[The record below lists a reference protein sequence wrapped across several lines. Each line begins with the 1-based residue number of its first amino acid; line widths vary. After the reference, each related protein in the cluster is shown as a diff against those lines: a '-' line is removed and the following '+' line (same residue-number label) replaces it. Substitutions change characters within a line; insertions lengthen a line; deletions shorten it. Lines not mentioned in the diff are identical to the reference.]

1 MKRIALFHLE
11 TLMWIDRLGTF
22 AAAAQRLNTT
32 QPAISARVREIEQQ
46 LGIALF
52 QREGRRMVL
61 TARGRRLVQ
70 ASEPLCRGLEQVLLE
85 ASDHAGATGTVR
97 IGSGE
102 IAAASCLPA
111 FIQTIERERP
121 GVTMEIELD
130 LTARLLQHLLAGT
143 HDIVFLAGP
152 VASPGMRTVP
162 IGSVELAWVA
172 GKAVAEAGGFAHPLP
187 VWSLPD
193 HSPLHAVTLASL
205 KTHGLIPHAVHTCS
219 NVRTLIEIVATGT
232 GAAVLPETMVRDQL
246 AAGTLHEVLPRPR
259 HAVHF
264 EAAIRTRER
273 DPVIL
278 DLFERAAGLEI
289 DIGQI
294 VHPAT
299 GLDISHGRKA
309 AMR

>member
-32 QPAISARVREIEQQ
+32 QPAISARVRELELQ
-46 LGIALF
+46 LGVSLF

-70 ASEPLCRGLEQVLLE
+70 ASEPLYRGLEQVLLE

-130 LTARLLQHLLAGT
+130 LTARLLQQLLAGT
-143 HDIVFLAGP
+143 RDIVFLAGP
-152 VASPGMRTVP
+152 VASPGMRTTP
-162 IGSVELAWVA
+162 IGSVELVWTA
-172 GKAVAEAGGFAHPLP
+172 GQAVAEAGGFARSLP
-187 VWSLPD
+187 IWSLPD
-193 HSPLHAVTLASL
+193 HSPLHAVTLETLES
-205 KTHGLIPHAVHTCS
+205 HGLTPRALHTCN
-219 NVRTLIEIVATGT
+219 NVRTLIEIVANGA
-232 GAAVLPETMVRDQL
+232 GAAVLPETMIREQL
-246 AAGTLHEVLPRPR
+246 AAGVLHEVLPRPR
-259 HAVHF
+259 RAVHF
-264 EAAIRTRER
+264 EAAIRSRER

-278 DLFERAAGLEI
+278 DLFARAARLEI
-289 DIGQI
+289 DVAGGTSSSKYVDIG
-294 VHPAT
+294 H
-299 GLDISHGRKA
+299 SHDAVVR
-309 AMR
+309 

>member
-11 TLMWIDRLGTF
+11 TLRWIDRLGTF

-46 LGIALF
+46 LGASLF

-85 ASDHAGATGTVR
+85 ASDFAGATAAVR

-102 IAAASCLPA
+102 IAAAACLPA
-111 FIQTIERERP
+111 FIGAIERDRP
-121 GVTMEIELD
+121 GVAMEIELE

-143 HDIVFLAGP
+143 RDIVFLAGP
-152 VASPGMRTVP
+152 VASPGIRTAP
-162 IGSVELAWVA
+162 IGSVALVWAA
-172 GKAVAEAGGFAHPLP
+172 GREVIETGGFVRPLP

-193 HSPLHAVTLASL
+193 HSPIHAVTMATLEENGVAASAL
-205 KTHGLIPHAVHTCS
+205 HTCN
-219 NVRTLIEIVATGT
+219 NVRTLIEIVACGH
-232 GAAVLPETMVRDQL
+232 GAAVLPETMIRRHL
-246 AAGTLHEVLPRPR
+246 ASGALGEVLPRPR
-259 HAVHF
+259 QGVHF

-278 DLFERAAGLEI
+278 DLFARAARL
-289 DIGQI
+289 QI
-294 VHPAT
+294 EDNAPAPA
-299 GLDISHGRKA
+299 D
-309 AMR
+309 

>member
-22 AAAAQRLNTT
+22 GAAAQRLNTT
-32 QPAISARVREIEQQ
+32 QSAISARVREIEQQ
-46 LGIALF
+46 LGVALF

-85 ASDHAGATGTVR
+85 ASDYAGATGAVR

-130 LTARLLQHLLAGT
+130 LTARLLQQLLAGT
-143 HDIVFLAGP
+143 RDIVFLAGP
-152 VASPGMRTVP
+152 AASPGMRTAP
-162 IGSVELAWVA
+162 IGSVELVWAA
-172 GKAVAEAGGFAHPLP
+172 GAAVAEAGGFSQPLP

-193 HSPLHAVTLASL
+193 HSPLHAVTLATL
-205 KTHGLIPHAVHTCS
+205 EAEELTPRALHTCN
-219 NVRTLIEIVATGT
+219 NVRTLIEIVANGT
-232 GAAVLPETMVRDQL
+232 GAAVLPETMVREHL
-246 AAGTLHEVLPRPR
+246 AAGTLREVLPRPR
-259 HAVHF
+259 RTVHF
-264 EAAIRTRER
+264 EAAIRSRER

-278 DLFERAAGLEI
+278 DLFARAARLEI
-289 DIGQI
+289 DTAP
-294 VHPAT
+294 H
-299 GLDISHGRKA
+299 
-309 AMR
+309 

>member
-11 TLMWIDRLGTF
+11 TLMWIERLGTF

-32 QPAISARVREIEQQ
+32 QSAISARVREIEQQ
-46 LGIALF
+46 LGTALF

-130 LTARLLQHLLAGT
+130 LTARLLQQLLSGT
-143 HDIVFLAGP
+143 RDIVFLAGP
-152 VASPGMRTVP
+152 VASPGMRTAP
-162 IGSVELAWVA
+162 IGSVELVWAA
-172 GKAVAEAGGFAHPLP
+172 GTAVAEAGGFATPLP

-193 HSPLHAVTLASL
+193 HSPLHAVTLATLES
-205 KTHGLIPHAVHTCS
+205 HGLAPRALHTCN
-219 NVRTLIEIVATGT
+219 NVRTLIEIVANGT
-232 GAAVLPETMVRDQL
+232 GAAVLPETMIREPL
-246 AAGTLHEVLPRPR
+246 STGTLREVLPRPR
-259 HAVHF
+259 QSVHF

-278 DLFERAAGLEI
+278 DLFARAAGLEI
-289 DIGQI
+289 DG
-294 VHPAT
+294 PE
-299 GLDISHGRKA
+299 D
-309 AMR
+309 

>member
-22 AAAAQRLNTT
+22 GAAAQRLNTT

-46 LGIALF
+46 LGVALF

-70 ASEPLCRGLEQVLLE
+70 ASEPLCRSLEQVLLE
-85 ASDHAGATGTVR
+85 ASDYAGATGAVR

-143 HDIVFLAGP
+143 RDIVFLAGP
-152 VASPGMRTVP
+152 VASPGMRTAP
-162 IGSVELAWVA
+162 IGSVELVWVA
-172 GKAVAEAGGFAHPLP
+172 GAAVAEAGGFSRPLP

-193 HSPLHAVTLASL
+193 HSPLHAVTLATL
-205 KTHGLIPHAVHTCS
+205 EAEGLAAPALHTCN
-219 NVRTLIEIVATGT
+219 NVRTLIEIVTNGT
-232 GAAVLPETMVRDQL
+232 GAAVLPETMVRKQL
-246 AAGTLHEVLPRPR
+246 AAGTLREVLPRPR
-259 HAVHF
+259 HTVHF

-278 DLFERAAGLEI
+278 DLFARAARLEI
-289 DIGQI
+289 DA
-294 VHPAT
+294 PAP
-299 GLDISHGRKA
+299 
-309 AMR
+309 

>member
-32 QPAISARVREIEQQ
+32 QPAISARVREIEEQ
-46 LGIALF
+46 LGVALF

-70 ASEPLCRGLEQVLLE
+70 ASEPLYHGLEQVLLE
-85 ASDHAGATGTVR
+85 ASDYAGATGAVR

-121 GVTMEIELD
+121 GVTMEIGLD
-130 LTARLLQHLLAGT
+130 LTARLLQQLLAGT
-143 HDIVFLAGP
+143 RDIVFLAGP
-152 VASPGMRTVP
+152 VASPGMLTAP
-162 IGSVELAWVA
+162 IGSIALVWTASPR
-172 GKAVAEAGGFAHPLP
+172 VAEAGGFAIPLP

-193 HSPLHAVTLASL
+193 NSPLHAVTLSSL
-205 KTHGLIPHAVHTCS
+205 EIAGLNPRALHTCD
-219 NVRTLIEIVATGT
+219 NVRTLIEIVAGGD
-232 GAAVLPETMVRDQL
+232 GAAVLPETMVREHL
-246 AAGTLHEVLPRPR
+246 ASGALREVLPRPA
-259 HAVHF
+259 HMIHF
-264 EAAIRTRER
+264 QAAIRARER

-278 DLFERAAGLEI
+278 DLFNRAARLQV
-289 DIGQI
+289 D
-294 VHPAT
+294 AT
-299 GLDISHGRKA
+299 GQDRS
-309 AMR
+309 

>member
-32 QPAISARVREIEQQ
+32 QPAISARVREIEEQ

-70 ASEPLCRGLEQVLLE
+70 ASEPLCRSLEQVLLE

-130 LTARLLQHLLAGT
+130 LTARLLQQLLGGT
-143 HDIVFLAGP
+143 RDIVFLAGP
-152 VASPGMRTVP
+152 VASPGMRTAA
-162 IGSVELAWVA
+162 IGSVELVWVA
-172 GKAVAEAGGFAHPLP
+172 GQAVSQAGGLPQSLP

-193 HSPLHAVTLASL
+193 NSPLHAVALASL
-205 KTHGLIPHAVHTCS
+205 EAHGLKPQALHTCN
-219 NVRTLIEIVATGT
+219 NVRTLIEIIANGT
-232 GAAVLPETMVRDQL
+232 GIAMLPETMLRKHL
-246 AAGTLHEVLPRPR
+246 ASGILREVLPRPA
-259 HAVHF
+259 HTVHF

-278 DLFERAAGLEI
+278 DLFERAAS
-289 DIGQI
+289 
-294 VHPAT
+294 
-299 GLDISHGRKA
+299 LDIDGKEEGSS
-309 AMR
+309 

>member
-70 ASEPLCRGLEQVLLE
+70 ASEPLCHSLEQVLLE
-85 ASDHAGATGTVR
+85 ASDYAGATGAVR

-143 HDIVFLAGP
+143 RDIVFLAGP
-152 VASPGMRTVP
+152 VASPGMRTAP
-162 IGSVELAWVA
+162 IGSVELVWAA
-172 GKAVAEAGGFAHPLP
+172 GAAAADAGGFTRPLP

-193 HSPLHAVTLASL
+193 HSPLHAVTLATL
-205 KTHGLIPHAVHTCS
+205 EAHGLAAPTVHTCN
-219 NVRTLIEIVATGT
+219 NVRTLIEIVTGGT
-232 GAAVLPETMVRDQL
+232 GAAVLPETMIRDHL
-246 AAGTLHEVLPRPR
+246 ASGTLREVLPRPR
-259 HAVHF
+259 HTVHF
-264 EAAIRTRER
+264 EAAIRSRER

-278 DLFERAAGLEI
+278 DLFARAARLEI
-289 DIGQI
+289 NA
-294 VHPAT
+294 PT
-299 GLDISHGRKA
+299 P
-309 AMR
+309 

>member
-22 AAAAQRLNTT
+22 GAAAQRLNTT

-70 ASEPLCRGLEQVLLE
+70 ASEPFYRGLEQVLLE
-85 ASDHAGATGTVR
+85 ASDYAGATGAVR

-102 IAAASCLPA
+102 IAASSCLPA

-143 HDIVFLAGP
+143 RDIVFLAGP
-152 VASPGMRTVP
+152 VASPGMRTAP
-162 IGSVELAWVA
+162 IGSVELVWAA
-172 GKAVAEAGGFAHPLP
+172 GAAVADAGGFTRPLP

-193 HSPLHAVTLASL
+193 HSPLHAVTLATL
-205 KTHGLIPHAVHTCS
+205 EAQGLTAHAVHTCN
-219 NVRTLIEIVATGT
+219 NVRTLIEIVANGT
-232 GAAVLPETMVRDQL
+232 GAAVLPETMVRGQL
-246 AAGTLHEVLPRPR
+246 AAGTLREVLPRPR
-259 HAVHF
+259 HLVHF
-264 EAAIRTRER
+264 EAAIRSRER

-278 DLFERAAGLEI
+278 DLFARAARLEI
-289 DIGQI
+289 DA
-294 VHPAT
+294 PAP
-299 GLDISHGRKA
+299 
-309 AMR
+309 